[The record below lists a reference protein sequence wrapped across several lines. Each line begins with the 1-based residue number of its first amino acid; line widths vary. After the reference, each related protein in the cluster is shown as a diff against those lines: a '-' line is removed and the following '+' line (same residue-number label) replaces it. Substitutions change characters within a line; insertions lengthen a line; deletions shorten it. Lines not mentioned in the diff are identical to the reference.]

1 MLKKTGVQTLLK
13 KDGVKTLLNVETWP
27 LFKLKIDLKYL

>member
-27 LFKLKIDLKYL
+27 LFKLKIDSKYL